1 MFGIIQYSVWH
12 SQEKPIIAG
21 MKSKIKELQ
30 EVFRVIGTYFLE
42 LFLEYREV
50 LPMINTYKMR
60 FEVFRMLKNCFSFE
74 NVKLFSFYGPKS

>member
-1 MFGIIQYSVWH
+1 M
-12 SQEKPIIAG
+12 KP
-21 MKSKIKELQ
+21 KIKELQ

-42 LFLEYREV
+42 IFLEDKAVALLIKKEYGPFKI
-50 LPMINTYKMR
+50 LPIIDTYKMR

>member
-1 MFGIIQYSVWH
+1 MMLDFSIKKEYGSF
-12 SQEKPIIAG
+12 
-21 MKSKIKELQ
+21 KI
-30 EVFRVIGTYFLE
+30 
-42 LFLEYREV
+42 